1 MAMTIH
7 VDIVSAE
14 AEIFSGTA
22 NMVFAPAEMG
32 EVGIAPR
39 HTPLL
44 TRLRPGE
51 VRVQVEGKEEQF
63 FYVSGGIWMKPRL
76 SGSRSVP
83 KRLSPTRPVIST
95 MRKPRPSWPKPRP
108 SCTLSGDCASG
119 PKSSF
124 TASVGA
130 NPIEAEVLQFPH
142 VSADCQQ
149 TQGGRHHLLYP
160 R

>member
-14 AEIFSGTA
+14 EEIFSGTA

-44 TRLRPGE
+44 TRLKPGE

-63 FYVSGGIWMKPRL
+63 FYVSGGML
-76 SGSRSVP
+76 
-83 KRLSPTRPVIST
+83 
-95 MRKPRPSWPKPRP
+95 
-108 SCTLSGDCASG
+108 
-119 PKSSF
+119 
-124 TASVGA
+124 
-130 NPIEAEVLQFPH
+130 EVQPH
-142 VSADCQQ
+142 VVTVLADTAVRARDLDEAAALKAKEHAERAMKDRKSEFDFAKAKVELAEAMAQLR
-149 TQGGRHHLLYP
+149 TIKKLREKTGV
-160 R
+160 